1 MISADWTQDELTIAR
16 TAFETGKRR
25 SIEALIKTL
34 QESVGALESP
44 ESIWSLHDYLSTE
57 RYQYEGRAD
66 FETSNILFTLADMLK
81 QKLIS
86 PEELTGL
93 DQKKLS
99 KVKAMSMF

>member
-81 QKLIS
+81 HKLIS
-86 PEELTGL
+86 PEDLTGL

-99 KVKAMSMF
+99 KVKAMSIF

>member
-1 MISADWTQDELTIAR
+1 MPTVDWTQDELSIAR
-16 TAFETGKRR
+16 TAFETGKQR

-34 QESVGALESP
+34 QDSVESLATP

-57 RYQYEGRAD
+57 RYQYEGRSD
-66 FETSNILFTLADMLK
+66 FDTSNILFTLADMIK
-81 QKLIS
+81 QQLIS
-86 PEELTGL
+86 LENLNGL